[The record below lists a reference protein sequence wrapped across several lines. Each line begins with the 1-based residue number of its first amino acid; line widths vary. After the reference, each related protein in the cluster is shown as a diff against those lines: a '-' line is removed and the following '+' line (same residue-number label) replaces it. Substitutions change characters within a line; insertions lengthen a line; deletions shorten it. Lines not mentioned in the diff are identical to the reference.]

1 MSAASVGETDKN
13 RAMDILFV
21 APTEQMA
28 AAARQAAG
36 KMGIAFPIVVSKLSE
51 LAQTIAPYPELN
63 IYISRGGTAEAL
75 AALPNKTVIDIRAT
89 IADLLQAVQVV
100 AAQGLT
106 KIGVVVQQAS
116 LQDDGVYDFRLAN
129 ADIYVR
135 PWRLEGQVPAILAE
149 LSQLGV
155 RGIVGTKTS
164 LELAKRQHDMTGALL
179 DTGAAAMENAIKEAV
194 TIARAQTSTRLRE
207 QEKTQQLQ
215 QWVRD
220 IYTALERAVAAIQQL
235 SASSQELTAATQQA
249 ADVSHNA
256 AQEVNKTTE
265 ILAIIKHVAQQTNL
279 LGLNAAIEAARAGE
293 HGRGFSVVAA
303 EVRKLADVS
312 TQSTAN
318 IQELLNHFRFSV
330 ERVWKNIEQTNA
342 ITQEQ
347 AKATQEINLMLEAIQ
362 LTGHKLM
369 ELAGGNHHDRR

>member
-1 MSAASVGETDKN
+1 MSAASVREMDKT
-13 RAMDILFV
+13 RAVHILFV

-28 AAARQAAG
+28 AAARQAAVKIG
-36 KMGIAFPIVVSKLSE
+36 VDFPIVVSKLSE
-51 LAQTIAPYPELN
+51 LVQAIAPYPELN
-63 IYISRGGTAEAL
+63 ICVSRGGTAEAL
-75 AALPNKTVIDIRAT
+75 AALPDKTVIDIRAT
-89 IADLLQAVQVV
+89 IADLLQSVQLV
-100 AAQGLT
+100 ADQGLT

-116 LQDDGVYDFRLAN
+116 LQDGGVYDFRLAN
-129 ADIYVR
+129 AEIYVR
-135 PWRLEGQVPAILAE
+135 PWRVEGQVHAILAE

-155 RGIVGTKTS
+155 HGIVGTKTS
-164 LELAKRQHDMTGALL
+164 LELAKRQYDMTGELL
-179 DTGAAAMENAIKEAV
+179 DTGAAAMENAIQEAA
-194 TIARAQTSTRLRE
+194 TIARAQASAQLRE
-207 QEKTQQLQ
+207 REKTQQIQ
-215 QWVRD
+215 QRVRD

-249 ADVSHNA
+249 ADVSHSA

-312 TQSTAN
+312 TQSTTN
-318 IQELLNHFRFSV
+318 IQALLNHFRISV

-362 LTGHKLM
+362 LTGHKLI
-369 ELAGGNHHDRR
+369 ELAAGSHNDSR